1 MKTDGYILTPEL
13 LQWRYFHRPVVV
25 QVLIYVLLSAT
36 HNEASAATLSLR
48 LLADRLH
55 TSVKSLSAVPSMF
68 SYRSESSQNAA
79 PLKPQQ

>member
-36 HNEASAATLSLR
+36 HNEASAATLSSGGELEIGR
-48 LLADRLH
+48 AH
-55 TSVKSLSAVPSMF
+55 V
-68 SYRSESSQNAA
+68 
-79 PLKPQQ
+79 